1 MRTTRRACAL
11 ALLAIAGLV
20 LALCLLPTGAVA
32 EVVAEA
38 GVDAA
43 DGAADMTAA
52 EGVADAET
60 ATAGDE
66 ATTPAAT
73 SEGEVATEDVSAETA
88 SGGSGTV
95 QIQYDTEKEIHYVP
109 DADSAN
115 GRIILYCMNNA
126 SHWPH
131 TTPSISN
138 VPSYI
143 EGYLTPE

>member
-52 EGVADAET
+52 EGVAVAEA

-95 QIQYDTEKEIHYVP
+95 RIQYDTEKEIH
-109 DADSAN
+109 
-115 GRIILYCMNNA
+115 
-126 SHWPH
+126 
-131 TTPSISN
+131 
-138 VPSYI
+138 
-143 EGYLTPE
+143 

>member
-32 EVVAEA
+32 EVVAGA

-43 DGAADMTAA
+43 DGAADVTAA
-52 EGVADAET
+52 EGVVVAE
-60 ATAGDE
+60 AAAAADE
-66 ATTPAAT
+66 ATTPAAA
-73 SEGEVATEDVSAETA
+73 SEGEVATADGSAETA
-88 SGGSGTV
+88 AGSSGTL
-95 QIQYDTEKEIHYVP
+95 QIQYDEKTEIHYVLDP
-109 DADSAN
+109 ESAS
-115 GRIILYCMNNA
+115 GRIILYCMNNQ